1 MSRAAQ
7 GGACGAPRP
16 LSPPAAGREGGQG
29 SREKSLPLPPP
40 PAGQPF
46 ESLWTKA
53 GGGGCRR
60 AWPSSGLP
68 SAGDSGQA
76 GDRLGQ
82 LRGRPWKLSA
92 PPDWPAQAG
101 KSAAPPLH
109 PCTYKGSGMGGRAAA
124 APMEGRRWSV
134 GLLAVT
140 LLESLALVQGLSCSG
155 TQYLWN
161 NRCCSRCP
169 PGQKVEED
177 CSGES
182 NTRCGPC
189 EEHHFQSGW
198 TKERYCTPHRSCS
211 QQAGLT
217 VHWNGNKEQD
227 VICQCQEGTHCS
239 NRECQTCRPHRL
251 CGPGEGVHR
260 AGSHEN
266 DTVCIQCPWGFF
278 SNVSSSTARC
288 QPWSSCKGNGIVW
301 KANGTRA
308 TDVTCGSP
316 PSPAPPPK
324 ANPNLLVLLPL
335 AALLLGALLLLWHQ
349 RGKCARK
356 RLQGHQNPPQEPP
369 EPTEN
374 EEDCPTFPTQ
384 ETPLGEQMGIQE
396 KGKDCHLAQ
405 QEQV

>member
-1 MSRAAQ
+1 M
-7 GGACGAPRP
+7 
-16 LSPPAAGREGGQG
+16 
-29 SREKSLPLPPP
+29 
-40 PAGQPF
+40 
-46 ESLWTKA
+46 
-53 GGGGCRR
+53 
-60 AWPSSGLP
+60 
-68 SAGDSGQA
+68 
-76 GDRLGQ
+76 
-82 LRGRPWKLSA
+82 
-92 PPDWPAQAG
+92 
-101 KSAAPPLH
+101 AAPD
-109 PCTYKGSGMGGRAAA
+109 
-124 APMEGRRWSV
+124 
-134 GLLAVT
+134 
-140 LLESLALVQGLSCSG
+140 LESLALVQGLSCSG

-182 NTRCGPC
+182 NTTCSPC
-189 EEHHFQSGW
+189 EEHHFQGGW
-198 TKERYCTPHRSCS
+198 TKERYCTPHRSCN

-288 QPWSSCKGNGIVW
+288 QPWSSCKGNGIIS

-308 TDVTCGSP
+308 TDVTCGSLP
-316 PSPAPPPK
+316 HQKPRQTH
-324 ANPNLLVLLPL
+324 LLALLPL
-335 AALLLGALLLLWHQ
+335 AALLLGALLFLWHQ
-349 RGKCARK
+349 HGKCARK
-356 RLQGHQNPPQEPP
+356 RLQGHQNPPQDPP

-405 QEQV
+405 QEQTAPLGDSRKQNEHVGKKRGGKQKIH